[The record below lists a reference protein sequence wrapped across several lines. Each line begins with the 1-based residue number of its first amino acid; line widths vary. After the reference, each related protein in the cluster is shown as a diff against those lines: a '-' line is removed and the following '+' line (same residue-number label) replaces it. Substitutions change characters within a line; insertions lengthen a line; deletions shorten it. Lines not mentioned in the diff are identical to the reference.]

1 MITKHGLERELRF
14 YDRIEEEIITV
25 LKSLPEGSLYFKTEH
40 GKSRPYIF
48 YNGKEKYLSG
58 KSEEIINKLFKRR
71 CMKESLKRIRA
82 NTGALNRM
90 YSQYT
95 ELQNVLP
102 YKIG

>member
-71 CMKESLKRIRA
+71 CMKDGESLEDA
-82 NTGALNRM
+82 FLRM
-90 YSQYT
+90 ERT
-95 ELQNVLP
+95 ERSWMSHA
-102 YKIG
+102 